1 MACCNVLL
9 WRKISKG
16 KENEIPGRGQVEIL
30 QVGTF
35 DRRPEDNEGASHVG
49 V

>member
-1 MACCNVLL
+1 MLL
-9 WRKISKG
+9 CAIMEKN
-16 KENEIPGRGQVEIL
+16 KEDEIPGRGQVEIL